1 MVRNV
6 QIAPT
11 TMTAKI
17 LLRPTLKTS
26 EYISKFGSSFET
38 SKILASPH
46 LGQVTLDFW
55 A

>member
-1 MVRNV
+1 MVRNA
-6 QIAPT
+6 QIAPM

-17 LLRPTLKTS
+17 LLRPTLETS

-38 SKILASPH
+38 LKILASPH
-46 LGQVTLDFW
+46 LGQATLGLW